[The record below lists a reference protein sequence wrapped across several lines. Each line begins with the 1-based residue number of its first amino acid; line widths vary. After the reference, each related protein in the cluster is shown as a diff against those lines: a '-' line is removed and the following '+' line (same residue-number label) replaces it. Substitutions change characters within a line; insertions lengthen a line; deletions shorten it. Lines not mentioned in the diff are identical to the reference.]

1 MNEKIFDKDYINSN
15 AEDSDDGLSLKGML
29 NNARSKIYVLHNRQ
43 DYALSGSTIQKLG
56 VGKSWICLYLAR
68 SLKLATFVLIN
79 YHLHVYLLFK
89 INDMLLGRLG
99 QAGAKENKLHEQLK
113 GKVESLDCG
122 EKWLNWGHNF
132 GKYPLW
138 LSYTVLY
145 IFE

>member
-1 MNEKIFDKDYINSN
+1 MIRTTLILMLKIVMMALVLRVCLTMQGPRSTFYIIVKIMLFL
-15 AEDSDDGLSLKGML
+15 DLQFRSLELVSPG
-29 NNARSKIYVLHNRQ
+29 YV
-43 DYALSGSTIQKLG
+43 
-56 VGKSWICLYLAR
+56 LYLAR
-68 SLKLATFVLIN
+68 SLKLATFVFIN
-79 YHLHVYLLFK
+79 YHLHLYLLFK
-89 INDMLLGRLG
+89 IHDMLLGRLG